1 MGPEFP
7 LSQALGGCVSDRQGF
22 LEKYRNAV
30 RMIFSKTRSAPTL
43 TGRLKTRPNFACAM
57 ENCGLRQSLTSFCLF
72 NKKSDNRFCS
82 AIASCLK

>member
-1 MGPEFP
+1 MGPEFS
-7 LSQALGGCVSDRQGF
+7 LSRALGGRVSGRQGF
-22 LEKYRNAV
+22 LEKYRSEV

-72 NKKSDNRFCS
+72 NKK
-82 AIASCLK
+82 AITDFALLSLLV